1 MLSCWALLSSDVNV
15 KYVPVLSESPTALI
29 KAGTL
34 QKSKHGNKWFNNSRS
49 QENLEG
55 RFHVFI
61 SCNKNGKLVLS
72 FSTISWSYSAQAS

>member
-34 QKSKHGNKWFNNSRS
+34 QKSKHGNK
-49 QENLEG
+49 
-55 RFHVFI
+55 
-61 SCNKNGKLVLS
+61 
-72 FSTISWSYSAQAS
+72 